1 MSMSSSSM
9 SMSSS
14 MTCMSSSS
22 SSMSIMSMSNMSMMV
37 HMCMCMSMINMVHM
51 VILWSY
57 PYYSILLYMIHIS
70 FYFPFF
76 PLSPPLHPTYPS
88 SSHSDSLQKIITDRI
103 GTESYLAR
111 LHDLQSSDG
120 YKASCD
126 HVILTNRDAPL
137 LDVDY
142 AHAYA
147 TVVGEIEG
155 VLNAKP
161 QVQGTWREENI

>member
-1 MSMSSSSM
+1 
-9 SMSSS
+9 
-14 MTCMSSSS
+14 
-22 SSMSIMSMSNMSMMV
+22 
-37 HMCMCMSMINMVHM
+37 MI
-51 VILWSY
+51 I
-57 PYYSILLYMIHIS
+57 PILLYITLYDSYIIL
-70 FYFPFF
+70 FPFLPPF
-76 PLSPPLHPTYPS
+76 SPPSPPTYPS
-88 SSHSDSLQKIITDRI
+88 SSPSDSLQKIITDRI

-161 QVQGTWREENI
+161 QVQGT

>member
-1 MSMSSSSM
+1 
-9 SMSSS
+9 
-14 MTCMSSSS
+14 
-22 SSMSIMSMSNMSMMV
+22 
-37 HMCMCMSMINMVHM
+37 MSMINMVHIIIPM
-51 VILWSY
+51 II
-57 PYYSILLYMIHIS
+57 PILLYMIHIS

-161 QVQGTWREENI
+161 QVQGTRGVEGLMG